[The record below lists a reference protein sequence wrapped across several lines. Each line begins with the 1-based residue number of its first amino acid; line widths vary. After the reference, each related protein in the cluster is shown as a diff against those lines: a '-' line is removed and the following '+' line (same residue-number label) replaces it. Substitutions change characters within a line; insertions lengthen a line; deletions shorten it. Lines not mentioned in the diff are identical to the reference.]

1 MFFIVYAGF
10 TAAFY
15 LAYSLEVPH
24 THTHPRHSMAQH
36 GAARNGTDRTD
47 GRTDRRTDGRKVYEY
62 RTMAQ
67 TAYSL
72 LRFLLGDFDFYVLY
86 RSNRVLTPILFFSC
100 V

>member
-1 MFFIVYAGF
+1 M
-10 TAAFY
+10 
-15 LAYSLEVPH
+15 
-24 THTHPRHSMAQH
+24 
-36 GAARNGTDRTD
+36 
-47 GRTDRRTDGRKVYEY
+47 YEY